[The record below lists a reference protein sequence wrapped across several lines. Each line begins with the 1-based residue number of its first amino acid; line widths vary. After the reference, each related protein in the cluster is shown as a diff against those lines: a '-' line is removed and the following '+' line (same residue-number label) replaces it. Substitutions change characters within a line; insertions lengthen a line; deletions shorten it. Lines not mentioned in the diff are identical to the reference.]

1 MGEVDSTYW
10 TGVDGKMTHI
20 VALEESFRSIKGH
33 IETVE
38 MRNKYLE
45 EENARLRDEHFKDE
59 ELQAMKKQYEQLKEE
74 LRRGFGISESEW
86 AAIQEWKRKH
96 EEEKHGANYAAGKMR
111 YSGAIGGSY
120 DYIFTPTSIGTIGE
134 IRCSCGDKFCFQN
147 MV

>member
-59 ELQAMKKQYEQLKEE
+59 ELQAMKEQYEQLKEE

-86 AAIQEWKRKH
+86 AAIKEWQRKH
-96 EEEKHGANYAAGKMR
+96 EEEKHGANYAVGKMR